1 MPPIKDVERPKKS
14 FAVLFRLWDFMRPYK
29 TTLYLAG
36 LALVFTASVTLSIGQ
51 GVRLLVD
58 EGFVANSPDALSDTV
73 KVVLL
78 LSLLMAVGTYA
89 RFYLVSWLGERVT
102 ADLRSAVFSHLV
114 SLHPSYFEL
123 NRSGEI
129 MSRLTTDTSL
139 LQNIIG
145 SSFSMALRS
154 ALTFI
159 GSLVLLLYT
168 NFKLSAIVLLGVPL
182 VLLPIILF
190 GRRVRSLSR
199 ASQDSIADVGSYA
212 GEIIRNIKTV
222 QSYTREDEERAAF
235 DGEVERSFEVAKR
248 RIAQRAMLIAMV
260 ILLVFVAIT
269 SLIWLG
275 GTDML
280 AGQITGGELAA
291 FIFYA
296 VIMAGSVATIS
307 EVYGELQRAV
317 GATERLLELL
327 GVESEI
333 PYRVEGEHSDGP
345 SRPSGKNART
355 SKEDSNAL
363 ASNTSSSHTHS
374 SIQAI
379 SFEGV
384 SFQYPSRPTVNA
396 LNGVSLNIKKGE
408 RIALVGPSG
417 AGKSTVFE
425 LLQRF
430 YDPSAGCIR
439 VNGQNIQNI
448 STLALRKRLAIV
460 PQQPAMFSSDIAYNI
475 AYGAPAATHAQVVDA
490 AKAAHAHDFIEALPE
505 GYQSHLGEQGTRL
518 SGGQKQRIAIARAIL
533 KDPQILL
540 LDEATSALDSESEY
554 HVQQALETLT
564 KGRTTLIIAHR
575 LSTIMHVDR
584 ILVFEAGGI
593 VAQGTHN
600 ELLKTSSLYKRLA
613 TLQFETS
620 S

>member
-1 MPPIKDVERPKKS
+1 MTDASLPTNASPSKKS
-14 FAVLFRLWDFMRPYK
+14 IAVLLRLWVFMRPYK
-29 TTLYLAG
+29 TTLCFAG
-36 LALVFTASVTLSIGQ
+36 IALIFTAGVTLSIGQ

-58 EGFVANSPDALSDTV
+58 DGLVASSSGALSYTV
-73 KVVLL
+73 QMVLM
-78 LSLLMAVGTYA
+78 LSLLMAIGTYA

-114 SLHPSYFEL
+114 SLHPSYFEV

-154 ALTFI
+154 ALMFI

-168 NFKLSAIVLLGVPL
+168 NLKLSAMVLLGVPI
-182 VLLPIILF
+182 VLLPIILY
-190 GRRVRSLSR
+190 GRRVRRLSR

-222 QSYTREDEERAAF
+222 QAYTHEDYERHAF
-235 DGEVERSFEVAKR
+235 DKEVEQSFNVAKR
-248 RIAQRAMLIAMV
+248 RIAQRAMLIAVV

-269 SLIWLG
+269 SLVWVG
-275 GTDML
+275 GNDML
-280 AGQITGGELAA
+280 AGVITGGELAA

-296 VIMAGSVATIS
+296 VMMAGSVATIS

-327 GVESEI
+327 EVESEI
-333 PYRVEGEHSDGP
+333 PYRLAGDAQDSLRNKVDYGELQLQVN
-345 SRPSGKNART
+345 SGF
-355 SKEDSNAL
+355 
-363 ASNTSSSHTHS
+363 
-374 SIQAI
+374 AI
-379 SFEGV
+379 SLKQVTFR
-384 SFQYPSRPTVNA
+384 YPSRLAINA
-396 LNGVSLNIKKGE
+396 LDCVTLDIKQGE
-408 RIALVGPSG
+408 RVALVGPSG

-430 YDPSAGCIR
+430 YDPSEGSILVAG
-439 VNGQNIQNI
+439 QDIQTI
-448 STLALRKRLAIV
+448 STLELREHLAIV
-460 PQQPAMFSSDIAYNI
+460 PQQPVMFSSDIAYNI
-475 AYGAPAATHAQVVDA
+475 AYGAPNATHAQIVSA

-533 KDPQILL
+533 KDPEILL
-540 LDEATSALDSESEY
+540 LDEATSALDSESEH

-564 KGRTTLIIAHR
+564 EGRTTIIIAHR

-584 ILVFEAGGI
+584 IVVFENGRV
-593 VAQGTHN
+593 VAQGTHR
-600 ELLKTSSLYKRLA
+600 ELIAASPLYKRLA
-613 TLQFETS
+613 ELQFDVKA
-620 S
+620 

>member
-1 MPPIKDVERPKKS
+1 MTDASLPKNASPSKKS
-14 FAVLFRLWDFMRPYK
+14 IAVLLRLWVFMRPYK
-29 TTLYLAG
+29 TTLYFAG
-36 LALVFTASVTLSIGQ
+36 IALIFTAGVTLSIGQ
-51 GVRLLVD
+51 GIRLLVD
-58 EGFVANSPDALSDTV
+58 DGLVASSSGALSYTV
-73 KVVLL
+73 QIVLM
-78 LSLLMAVGTYA
+78 LSLLMAIGTYA

-114 SLHPSYFEL
+114 SLHPSYFEV

-154 ALTFI
+154 ALMFI

-168 NFKLSAIVLLGVPL
+168 NLKLSAMVLLGVPI
-182 VLLPIILF
+182 VLLPIILY
-190 GRRVRSLSR
+190 GRRVRRLSR

-222 QSYTREDEERAAF
+222 QAYTHEDYERHAF
-235 DGEVERSFEVAKR
+235 DKEVEQSFNVAKR
-248 RIAQRAMLIAMV
+248 RIAQRAMLIAVV
-260 ILLVFVAIT
+260 ILLVFVAIS
-269 SLIWLG
+269 SLVWVG
-275 GTDML
+275 GNDML
-280 AGQITGGELAA
+280 AGLITGGELAA

-296 VIMAGSVATIS
+296 VMMAGSVATIS

-327 GVESEI
+327 EVESEI
-333 PYRVEGEHSDGP
+333 PYRVASDTKDSLRNQVDYGELQQQAN
-345 SRPSGKNART
+345 SGFA
-355 SKEDSNAL
+355 
-363 ASNTSSSHTHS
+363 
-374 SIQAI
+374 
-379 SFEGV
+379 V
-384 SFQYPSRPTVNA
+384 SLKQVRFRYPSRLEINA
-396 LNGVSLNIKKGE
+396 LDCVNLDIKQGE
-408 RIALVGPSG
+408 RVALVGPSG

-430 YDPSAGCIR
+430 YDPSEGSILVAG
-439 VNGQNIQNI
+439 QDIQTI
-448 STLALRKRLAIV
+448 STLELREHLAIV
-460 PQQPAMFSSDIAYNI
+460 PQQPVMFSSDIAYNI
-475 AYGAPAATHAQVVDA
+475 AYGAANATHAQIVSA

-540 LDEATSALDSESEY
+540 LDEATSALDSESEH

-564 KGRTTLIIAHR
+564 EGRTTLIIAHR

-584 ILVFEAGGI
+584 IVVFDNGGI
-593 VAQGTHN
+593 VAQGTHR
-600 ELLKTSSLYKRLA
+600 ELLKSSPLYKRLA
-613 TLQFETS
+613 ALQFDVS
-620 S
+620 P